1 MIRFMTKGF
10 LLLIVTVALLTAGLA
25 SCALP
30 RKDVRP
36 RSANTLSFNGGGGSF
51 ALSGMESEIVKQV
64 NDLRMHPREW
74 ADYLAGLKPGPVDW
88 IMRRD
93 NPEAMG
99 EAINFLK
106 SMKPRPPLVVSKGL
120 SLAAAALVKDHGPKG
135 LTGHRGSDGKDAF
148 YRMNSYGIWDEKAGE
163 NLYYGYSEPDKL
175 VMALLTEGGSLGLEQ
190 RRNAFS
196 DDFHF
201 IGIACGPHNVYGTM
215 CVMDFARKYNEVP

>member
-1 MIRFMTKGF
+1 VVKRFV
-10 LLLIVTVALLTAGLA
+10 VTVIFILLAAGLA
-25 SCALP
+25 SCTLPGKKVRESSPSAL
-30 RKDVRP
+30 
-36 RSANTLSFNGGGGSF
+36 SYSEGNGSF
-51 ALSGMESEIVKQV
+51 ALSGMESEVAKQV

-106 SMKPRPPLVVSKGL
+106 SMKPRPPLAVSKGL

-148 YRMNSYGIWDEKAGE
+148 YRMNSYGFWDEKAGE
-163 NLYYGYSEPDKL
+163 NLYYGYNEPDKL
-175 VMALLTEGGSLGLEQ
+175 IMALLTEGGSQGLEQ
-190 RRNAFS
+190 RRNVFS
-196 DDFHF
+196 DDFHY
-201 IGIACGPHNVYGTM
+201 IGIACGAHNVYGTM
-215 CVMDFARKYNEVP
+215 CVMDFARKYSEVP